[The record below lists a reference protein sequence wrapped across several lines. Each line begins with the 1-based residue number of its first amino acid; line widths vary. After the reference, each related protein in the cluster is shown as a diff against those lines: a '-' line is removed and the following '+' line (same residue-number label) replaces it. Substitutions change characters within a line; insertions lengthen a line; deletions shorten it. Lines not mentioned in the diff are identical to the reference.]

1 MIDLSPIKK
10 YIIEP
15 DSFMINF
22 VQHEIKHVGLYSFL
36 EYSFRNLDCSRIMKD
51 GLRPMQTI
59 GYPYIHIITEIIFTI
74 ENYIEKDKQDYYFE
88 KLLDL
93 HNKNLEY
100 EKINPPIRYKSK
112 RDKINNKDN
121 NSNIKVKSKKQKDV
135 NNSDKPKKQTAAEKK
150 LAAKVAKIN
159 ALSFK
164 IKPQN

>member
-22 VQHEIKHVGLYSFL
+22 VQHEIKHVGLNCFL
-36 EYSFRNLDCSRIMKD
+36 EYSFRNLDCSRIMKN
-51 GLRPMQTI
+51 GFRPMQTV
-59 GYPYIHIITEIIFTI
+59 GYPYIHIITEIIFTVK
-74 ENYIEKDKQDYYFE
+74 NYIEKDKQDYYFE
-88 KLLDL
+88 KLVIL

-100 EKINPPIRYKSK
+100 EKINPPVLYGGKKYEI
-112 RDKINNKDN
+112 DNKDN
-121 NSNIKVKSKKQKDV
+121 SNKSKAKSKKQTV
-135 NNSDKPKKQTAAEKK
+135 AEKK
-150 LAAKVAKIN
+150 LAARVAKIN

>member
-22 VQHEIKHVGLYSFL
+22 VQHEIKHVGLNSFL
-36 EYSFRNLDCSRIMKD
+36 EYSFRNLDCSRIMKN
-51 GLRPMQTI
+51 GFRPMQTI
-59 GYPYIHIITEIIFTI
+59 GYPYIHIISEIIFTI
-74 ENYIEKDKQDYYFE
+74 KNYIEKDKQDYYFE
-88 KLLDL
+88 KLIIL

-100 EKINPPIRYKSK
+100 EKINPPVLYGGKKYEI
-112 RDKINNKDN
+112 DNKDN
-121 NSNIKVKSKKQKDV
+121 NKSKTKSKKQKDV
-135 NNSDKPKKQTAAEKK
+135 NNSDKPKKQTSAEKK
-150 LAAKVAKIN
+150 LATKVAKIN

>member
-22 VQHEIKHVGLYSFL
+22 VQHEIKHVGLNSFL
-36 EYSFRNLDCSRIMKD
+36 EYSFRNLDCSRIMKN
-51 GLRPMQTI
+51 GFRPMQTI
-59 GYPYIHIITEIIFTI
+59 GYPYIHIISEIIFTVK
-74 ENYIEKDKQDYYFE
+74 NYIEKDKQDYYFE
-88 KLLDL
+88 KLIIL

-100 EKINPPIRYKSK
+100 EKINPPVLYGGKKYEI
-112 RDKINNKDN
+112 DNKDN
-121 NSNIKVKSKKQKDV
+121 NKSKTKSKKQKDV
-135 NNSDKPKKQTAAEKK
+135 NNSDKPKKQTSAEKK
-150 LAAKVAKIN
+150 LTTKVAKIN